1 LRISGCYGEGKR
13 EGRMDVISE
22 ISTIKAAIAKQKMM
36 GKSIGFVPTM
46 GFLHE
51 GHLSLVR
58 DSLQQADCSV
68 VSIFVNPS
76 QFGPSEDFRDYPRD
90 LKKDTAVLEEM
101 GVDYLFV
108 PDNEEI
114 YPEGFKTYVEVTD
127 LQDRFEGRSRPGHFK
142 GVCTVV
148 LKLFMIVQ
156 PDIAFFGQKDAQ
168 QALIIKRMVRDLNL
182 DVDIQVLP
190 IIREKDGLAMSSRN
204 VYLNKVQ
211 RKAALCLV
219 KSLRNADQAFKAGE
233 RDSSIILSGMT
244 RLINAEPLAK
254 LDYVAIVDLDNLE
267 PLDKIEKDALIL
279 VAVFIGR
286 VRLIDNLIVR
296 NKE

>member
-1 LRISGCYGEGKR
+1 
-13 EGRMDVISE
+13 MDVISE

-58 DSLQQADCSV
+58 ESLQQADCSV

>member
-1 LRISGCYGEGKR
+1 ME
-13 EGRMDVISE
+13 VISE
-22 ISTIKAAIAKQKMM
+22 ISTVKAAIAKQKIL
-36 GKSIGFVPTM
+36 GKSVGFVPTM

-58 DSLQQADCSV
+58 ESLRRTDCSV

-76 QFGPSEDFRDYPRD
+76 QFGPTEDFQDYPRD
-90 LKKDTAVLEEM
+90 LRKDAVVLEEL
-101 GVDYLFV
+101 GVDYLFA

-114 YPEGFKTYVEVTD
+114 YPEGFKTTVEVKG

-148 LKLFMIVQ
+148 LKLFSIVK

-168 QALIIKRMVRDLNL
+168 QAVIIKRMVRDLNL
-182 DVDIQVLP
+182 DMDIQVLP
-190 IIREKDGLAMSSRN
+190 TIREKDGLAMSSRN
-204 VYLNKVQ
+204 VYLSKDQ

-219 KSLRNADQAFKAGE
+219 KSLRVADQAIKTGE
-233 RDSSIILSGMT
+233 RDSAIILSGMK
-244 RLINAEPLAK
+244 RLIGAEPLVR
-254 LDYVAIVDLDNLE
+254 LDYVAIVDLDNFE

-279 VAVFIGR
+279 IAVFIGR
-286 VRLIDNLIVR
+286 IRLIDNLIVR